1 MGILDPPAVTAVT
14 FRAQRAREL
23 RTVGKPVLSGAA
35 DPDPTVTLSA
45 ANAASSITNSQY
57 TSYAA
62 TPAVFRMR
70 GGTIGTATHGGF
82 TMAKVTAP
90 TDPPAASTPFG
101 AEFSVTG
108 TQCEIRVSPF
118 GTTMYYRV
126 WVDGRVIPG
135 VKLAGARQSSVSA
148 DAAYLLLLDWSGTA
162 APFGKRVVRIELSG
176 AAFGGVVAA
185 RENRVCAPAE
195 SQKLI
200 RSAWVGDSFLEGTNA
215 DTIFSGIAYTAS
227 ALLGWDEVCLAAQG
241 GTGYLNASAV
251 GGRGTFRSRVADV
264 VAQDPHHV
272 VVAGGYNDIGVYTAE
287 QTGAEAALYF
297 QALRAGCPTAKI
309 WVVGPWSLFGPTG
322 ATQLSFGAQIRTAVE
337 AVNGT
342 YLDMYTDPWITGT
355 GSVASPPSPLNGNAG
370 IYVTSG
376 SDPHPSPAGHLF
388 YGYEFASAIAA
399 RLTP

>member
-1 MGILDPPAVTAVT
+1 MGVLDAPGVSFTT
-14 FRAQRAREL
+14 WRQQRAREL
-23 RTVGKPVLSGAA
+23 RAVGKPVLSGAA
-35 DPDPTVTLSA
+35 DPDPSVTLGSA
-45 ANAASSITNSQY
+45 NGASAITNNQY
-57 TSYAA
+57 TDYA
-62 TPAVFRMR
+62 TKPSVFRMR
-70 GGTIGTATHGGF
+70 GGTVGTGTHGGF
-82 TMAKVTAP
+82 TMAKITAP
-90 TDPPAASTPFG
+90 TDPPSASVPFS
-101 AEFSVTG
+101 AEFAVTG
-108 TQCEIRVSPF
+108 TQCEIRLAPF
-118 GTTMYYRV
+118 GTTMNYRV

-135 VKLAGARQSSVSA
+135 AKLAGARQSSVSA

-162 APFGKRVVRIELSG
+162 APAGKRVVRIELSG

-185 RENRVCAPAE
+185 RENRVSAPAE

-215 DTIFSGIAYTAS
+215 DTIFSGIAYTA
-227 ALLGWDEVCLAAQG
+227 APLLGWDEIILAAQG

-251 GGRGTFRSRVADV
+251 SGRGTFRSRVADV

-322 ATQLSFGAQIRTAVE
+322 ATQLAFGAQIRTAVE
-337 AVNGT
+337 AVSGT

-355 GSVASPPSPLNGNAG
+355 GSVAAPPSPLNGNAG

-376 SDPHPSPAGHLF
+376 GDPHPSPAGHQF
-388 YGYEFASAIAA
+388 YGYEFAAAIASQF
-399 RLTP
+399 TP